1 MPDRDTLEV
10 MMAEYSRSS
19 SIFNKWRIDLILFT
33 HEEKHSFQ
41 KKKSHCRQLASA
53 IDHHTT
59 SIWELE
65 FVCLMNIFKEIFIL
79 SK

>member
-1 MPDRDTLEV
+1 MPDQGTLEV

-41 KKKSHCRQLASA
+41 KKKKSHCRQLASA

-59 SIWELE
+59 SI
-65 FVCLMNIFKEIFIL
+65 
-79 SK
+79 